1 MHNIYGYAHRH
12 PVKVFVLVVMPLI
25 TGGALHN
32 ILKRFGI
39 RLPASVSSAMGG
51 IASERNAYERYGG
64 DFYGGRRENYS
75 NLGGGGALH
84 SIMKIAQM
92 LI

>member
-1 MHNIYGYAHRH
+1 M
-12 PVKVFVLVVMPLI
+12 LVVMPLI

-39 RLPASVSSAMGG
+39 RLPAGVSRAMGG
-51 IASERNAYERYGG
+51 MASERSAYGRYGG
-64 DFYGGRRENYS
+64 DFYDGRRENS
-75 NLGGGGALH
+75 GDHGGGALR
-84 SIMKIAQM
+84 SIMEIAQM

>member
-1 MHNIYGYAHRH
+1 M
-12 PVKVFVLVVMPLI
+12 LLVMPLI

-51 IASERNAYERYGG
+51 IGSERNTYGRYGG
-64 DFYGGRRENYS
+64 DFYGGRRESYGD
-75 NLGGGGALH
+75 LGGGGALQ

>member
-1 MHNIYGYAHRH
+1 M
-12 PVKVFVLVVMPLI
+12 LVVMPLI

-32 ILKRFGI
+32 ILRRFGI
-39 RLPASVSSAMGG
+39 RLPATVSSAMGG
-51 IASERNAYERYGG
+51 MASERNAYGRYGG
-64 DFYGGRRENYS
+64 DFYGGRRESYGGG
-75 NLGGGGALH
+75 LGRGGALQ

>member
-12 PVKVFVLVVMPLI
+12 PVKVFMLVVMPLI

-39 RLPASVSSAMGG
+39 RLPAGVSTAIGG
-51 IASERNAYERYGG
+51 MASERNAYGRYRG
-64 DFYGGRRENYS
+64 DLYGGRREIS
-75 NLGGGGALH
+75 GDLGGEGALQ

>member
-1 MHNIYGYAHRH
+1 M
-12 PVKVFVLVVMPLI
+12 LVIMPLI

-51 IASERNAYERYGG
+51 LASERNAYGRYGG
-64 DFYGGRRENYS
+64 DFYGGRRDIS
-75 NLGGGGALH
+75 RDIGGGGALQ